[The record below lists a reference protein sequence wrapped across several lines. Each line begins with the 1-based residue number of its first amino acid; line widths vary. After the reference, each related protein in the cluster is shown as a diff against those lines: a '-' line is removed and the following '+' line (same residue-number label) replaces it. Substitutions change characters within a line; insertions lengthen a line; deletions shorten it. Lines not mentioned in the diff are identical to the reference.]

1 MTEVLYNVTVN
12 VSDEV
17 HDEWLA
23 WMRNVHIPEVLS
35 TGLFTSAKL
44 LRVHAFEQ
52 GGKTYA
58 TQYTA
63 RSMEDYEVYLKD
75 HAPGLRGKAQAAFG
89 DHVHAFRTLLEVLNS
104 YDVRQ

>member
-17 HDEWLA
+17 HDEWVD
-23 WMRNVHIPEVLS
+23 WMRDVHIKEVLA
-35 TGLFTSAKL
+35 TGLFTSAKF

-63 RSMEDYEVYLKD
+63 RSMEDYERYLREN
-75 HAPGLRGKAQAAFG
+75 APVLSAKTQAAFG
-89 DHVHAFRTLLEVLNS
+89 DHVHSFRTLLEVLNTFE
-104 YDVRQ
+104 VR